1 MLTSHASFC
10 YDTSSSIWVEQTASV
25 ELTKSQIMVI
35 MPTEVVA
42 VGQKEGGGVDST
54 RVCEEVYR
62 NELYLDT

>member
-1 MLTSHASFC
+1 M
-10 YDTSSSIWVEQTASV
+10 EQTASV